1 MIMTYMIPIL
11 ALLLPIAIGLI
22 LYFVV
27 IKKKM
32 CDGDLYECPKSNVSI
47 CVQSGTSNDDS
58 KKMCDRL
65 TAPTSLTIGRDYIN
79 SCIEEDGCLS
89 GPEGCNSQAC
99 LNSIKRI
106 TDPKNK
112 DYRPGCDF
120 KTRDIGCANAKEC
133 QNLWCNGRSPMMI
146 VDE

>member
-11 ALLLPIAIGLI
+11 ALLLPIAIGFI

-32 CDGDLYECPKSNVSI
+32 CDGDLYACPGSKVSI

-58 KKMCDRL
+58 KKMCDKL
-65 TAPTSLTIGRDYIN
+65 ASTSLTIGRNYIN
-79 SCIEEDGCLS
+79 SCIEEEGCLA
-89 GPEGCNSQAC
+89 GPNGCNSRDC

-112 DYRPGCDF
+112 DYRSGCDF
-120 KTRDIGCANAKEC
+120 RKKDIGCKTAEEC
-133 QNLWCNGRSPMMI
+133 QTLWCNGRSPMM
-146 VDE
+146 

>member
-1 MIMTYMIPIL
+1 MTYMIPIL

-32 CDGDLYECPKSNVSI
+32 CDGDLYTCSNSNVSI

-65 TAPTSLTIGRDYIN
+65 TAPTSLTIGKDLMN
-79 SCIEEDGCLS
+79 SCAAYADCNQGPDYCDGDRCL
-89 GPEGCNSQAC
+89 Q
-99 LNSIKRI
+99 SIKNRA
-106 TDPKNK
+106 TRGNDE
-112 DYRPGCDF
+112 YESGCDF
-120 KTRDIGCANAKEC
+120 NNKRNNLGCTNAEDCRD
-133 QNLWCNGRSPMMI
+133 LWCYGR
-146 VDE
+146 

>member
-1 MIMTYMIPIL
+1 MTMTYIIPIL

-32 CDGDLYECPKSNVSI
+32 CDGDLYACSNSNISI

-58 KKMCDRL
+58 KKMCDKL
-65 TAPTSLTIGRDYIN
+65 ATTPPTSLTIGRDYIN
-79 SCIEEDGCLS
+79 NCIEEAGCLS
-89 GPEGCNSQAC
+89 GPEGCNSREC

-106 TDPKNK
+106 TNSSNK

-120 KTRDIGCANAKEC
+120 NTHDIGCNNAEEC
-133 QNLWCNGRSPMMI
+133 QNLWCNGRSPMM
-146 VDE
+146 